1 MTFIKIAGI
10 EIKINYLLCVTFIIF
25 FIFGYIENAI
35 ISFIIVFL
43 HELAHTVVARLLGYQ
58 IHDIEIFPFGG
69 VARIE
74 ELISINPKDEIL
86 IAAAG
91 PTSNLFMA
99 FVGYQVY
106 YGLSIQRE
114 LMVFF
119 VFSNIMIGIFNLIP
133 ILPLDGGRII
143 RAYLAYFIGF
153 KKATKIIV
161 RVSKL
166 CSITIFLLGL
176 YMVRY
181 NYLNIFLSGIA
192 IFLYIA
198 AQREYRMAAFIF
210 IKEITKKKQSLLSAG
225 VLSTKQLVAVKDTPV
240 KEIMDQFLP
249 KKYHIVIV
257 MDKKCKPIGYL
268 TETEVFEGM
277 ITHGINVPLEKL
289 LMNR

>member
-10 EIKINYLLCVTFIIF
+10 EIKINYLLCFTFIIF

-43 HELAHTVVARLLGYQ
+43 HELSHTIVAKILGYH

-69 VARIE
+69 VARVE
-74 ELISINPKDEIL
+74 ELISINPKDEIF
-86 IAAAG
+86 IAVAG
-91 PTSNLFMA
+91 PIANLLMA
-99 FVGYQVY
+99 FIGYYMY
-106 YGLSIQRE
+106 YGLSIQNERI
-114 LMVFF
+114 VFF
-119 VFSNIMIGIFNLIP
+119 VFSNVMIGIFNLIP

-161 RVSKL
+161 NISKL
-166 CSITIFLLGL
+166 CSVAIFLLGG
-176 YMVRY
+176 YMIRY

-192 IFLYIA
+192 VFLYIA

-210 IKEITKKKQSLLSAG
+210 IKEITQKKQSLLSKG

-249 KKYHIVIV
+249 KKYHIVMV
-257 MDKKCKPIGYL
+257 MDRKCKPMGYL

-289 LMNR
+289 LINR